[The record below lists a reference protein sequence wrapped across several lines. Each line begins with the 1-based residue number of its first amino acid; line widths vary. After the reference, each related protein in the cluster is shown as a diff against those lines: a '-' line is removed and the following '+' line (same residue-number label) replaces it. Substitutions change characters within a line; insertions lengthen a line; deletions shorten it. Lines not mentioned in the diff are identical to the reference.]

1 MRRMNGDA
9 PRFGAGVA
17 LALLATAILAGRL
30 AEGDLIGDPVIYA
43 AVAKSMLVRGEW
55 GTQYLAGQPFFD
67 KPPLVVWLAALS
79 FKLFG
84 VSTWSARLAFLAVVL
99 PWHVY
104 ETWVWGWR
112 FVHGYLADVSEKM
125 GRHPGAAVYA
135 RALVVTTLPW
145 LPLAAVGAWRSWRG
159 GERGDGL
166 RLLTV
171 WTLVAYG
178 FLFAAAKHSPR
189 YLVLLHPALALWA
202 ALALRPLLPAAR
214 ALGLWVAA
222 AAGLAWAVILLW
234 PHPLH
239 SGGTGAAV
247 TALAPVLGPREA
259 PLAGFRLKHEGTR
272 ARFAFYADRE
282 DVRTVDDPY
291 ALVRLGAGTPV
302 VTARRDAPVLAA
314 DGRFE
319 ELRRSRDFVAFRVR

>member
-1 MRRMNGDA
+1 MVGHQQL
-9 PRFGAGVA
+9 G
-17 LALLATAILAGRL
+17 L
-30 AEGDLIGDPVIYA
+30 
-43 AVAKSMLVRGEW
+43 
-55 GTQYLAGQPFFD
+55 
-67 KPPLVVWLAALS
+67 
-79 FKLFG
+79 
-84 VSTWSARLAFLAVVL
+84 
-99 PWHVY
+99 
-104 ETWVWGWR
+104 
-112 FVHGYLADVSEKM
+112 HGL
-125 GRHPGAAVYA
+125 R
-135 RALVVTTLPW
+135 
-145 LPLAAVGAWRSWRG
+145 
-159 GERGDGL
+159 RGDGL

-189 YLVLLHPALALWA
+189 YLMLLHPALALWA
-202 ALALRPLLPAAR
+202 ALALRPLLPAPR

-222 AAGLAWAVILLW
+222 AAGLAWAVMLLW
-234 PHPLH
+234 PRPLH
-239 SGGTGAAV
+239 PGGTGAAV

-272 ARFAFYADRE
+272 ARFTFYADRE
-282 DVRTVDDPY
+282 DVRTVDDPD